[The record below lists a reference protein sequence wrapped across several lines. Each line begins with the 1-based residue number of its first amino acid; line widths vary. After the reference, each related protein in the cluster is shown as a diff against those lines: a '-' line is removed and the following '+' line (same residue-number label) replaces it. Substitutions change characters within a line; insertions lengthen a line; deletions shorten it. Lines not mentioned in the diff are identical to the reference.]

1 MNDADF
7 QTNAQHLKPFLLKEQ
22 LPHILILT
30 CIFFLNILA
39 RYLWGPL
46 IVSIE
51 KDLGISHAEAG
62 SVFVNIT
69 SGYFIGVIG
78 SWMFSSKLNH
88 RNTIVLS
95 CYTCGLSLMM
105 FMVSGTSLLFFKIM
119 LIVVGATAG
128 LYLPSAIAS
137 LSYNLEPKDFG
148 RAFAIHEIS
157 PSLALIIGPLLAEFL
172 LGWGSWRI
180 VLGPIAGGFFVVGF
194 IYRIKNVTGNYKSDP
209 LTIRNVI
216 RVLSQPVFW
225 IMLLLFTL
233 GIGANVG
240 IYSMTPLYLQIERG
254 MGQTYTNLI
263 MAIARVAAMF
273 SPLVVGWLAGRY
285 GPRPVIAFT
294 NLLTGTTTVLLG
306 LCPNK
311 WLWAPLFFQ
320 PIFATALF
328 PPAYA
333 VLANAVPAGLR
344 SSIIALLMPV
354 AMLLGG
360 GIFPIILGTFGD
372 AHRFYAGFIYMGILV
387 VSSALFMLFAI
398 LVEKG
403 IRDRA

>member
-1 MNDADF
+1 MNDVNF
-7 QTNAQHLKPFLLKEQ
+7 QTNTQDFKPFLLKAQ

-46 IVSIE
+46 IVNIE

-69 SGYFIGVIG
+69 SGYFIGVIA
-78 SWMFSSKLNH
+78 SWVFSYKLNH

-95 CYTCGLSLMM
+95 CYTCGLSLMILM
-105 FMVSGTSLLFFKIM
+105 MSGTSILFFKIM

-157 PSLALIIGPLLAEFL
+157 PSLALIIGPLLAEFM

-180 VLGPIAGGFFVVGF
+180 VLGPIVGGFFVVGLL
-194 IYRIKNVTGNYKSDP
+194 YRVKNVTGNYKSDP
-209 LTIRNVI
+209 LTISNVI
-216 RVLSQPVFW
+216 RVLSQPAFW
-225 IMLLLFTL
+225 IMLILFTL
-233 GIGANVG
+233 GIGVNVG
-240 IYSMTPLYLQIERG
+240 IYSMTPLFLQIERG

-263 MAIARVAAMF
+263 MSVARVAAML
-273 SPLVVGWLAGRY
+273 SPLVVGWLACRY

-294 NLLTGTTTVLLG
+294 HLLTGMTTILLG
-306 LCPNK
+306 LCPKK
-311 WLWAPLFFQ
+311 WLWLPLFFQ

-333 VLANAVPAGLR
+333 ILADTVPSGLR

-387 VSSALFMLFAI
+387 AASALFMLFAI
-398 LVEKG
+398 FVEKVT
-403 IRDRA
+403 RHRS

>member
-137 LSYNLEPKDFG
+137 LSYNLEPKDFV

-180 VLGPIAGGFFVVGF
+180 VLGPIVGRFFVVGF
-194 IYRIKNVTGNYKSDP
+194 IYRIK
-209 LTIRNVI
+209 
-216 RVLSQPVFW
+216 
-225 IMLLLFTL
+225 M
-233 GIGANVG
+233 
-240 IYSMTPLYLQIERG
+240 
-254 MGQTYTNLI
+254 
-263 MAIARVAAMF
+263 
-273 SPLVVGWLAGRY
+273 
-285 GPRPVIAFT
+285 
-294 NLLTGTTTVLLG
+294 
-306 LCPNK
+306 
-311 WLWAPLFFQ
+311 
-320 PIFATALF
+320 
-328 PPAYA
+328 
-333 VLANAVPAGLR
+333 
-344 SSIIALLMPV
+344 
-354 AMLLGG
+354 
-360 GIFPIILGTFGD
+360 
-372 AHRFYAGFIYMGILV
+372 
-387 VSSALFMLFAI
+387 
-398 LVEKG
+398 
-403 IRDRA
+403 